1 MLLSIHRKNPLFA
14 QNIHEL
20 LQLHLSL
27 NPSIRLA
34 HCQIG
39 IFIYEA
45 EFQSRIVQQRCNLR
59 LIWMRIQ
66 IILCYHLSK
75 ERKKKKA
82 LTVTK
87 KEHPLIL
94 ITTIIIL
101 P

>member
-20 LQLHLSL
+20 LQLRLSL

-34 HCQIG
+34 HFQIG

-45 EFQSRIVQQRCNLR
+45 EFKSRIVQQRCNLR

-75 ERKKKKA
+75 KEKEKKHSLLPKKNT
-82 LTVTK
+82 L
-87 KEHPLIL
+87 
-94 ITTIIIL
+94 
-101 P
+101 

>member
-20 LQLHLSL
+20 LQLRLSL

-34 HCQIG
+34 HFQIG

-45 EFQSRIVQQRCNLR
+45 EFKSRIVQQGCNLR

-66 IILCYHLSK
+66 IILCYQKRAPSNFNYHHYYT
-75 ERKKKKA
+75 
-82 LTVTK
+82 TVTK
-87 KEHPLIL
+87 I
-94 ITTIIIL
+94 
-101 P
+101 